1 MHYLYRADEAY
12 AQSALLINM
21 INYKGVIYLLSPI
34 QHLRTCKSYNKNHKK
49 NFHSGQDFVFD
60 AAAVCF
66 SLQASSQ

>member
-34 QHLRTCKSYNKNHKK
+34 QHLSY
-49 NFHSGQDFVFD
+49 
-60 AAAVCF
+60 
-66 SLQASSQ
+66 LQEL